1 MIIDV
6 LHIGDQVF
14 ECELLYGKKTR
25 YDFTVVYRDV
35 TKKWRVNSAGAED
48 RLENGTHRKV

>member
-14 ECELLYGKKTR
+14 ECELLYGKKTK

-35 TKKWRVNSAGAED
+35 TKKYKED
-48 RLENGTHRKV
+48 VVTRK